1 MIFSVTL
8 HTDMIKAIVFDIGG
22 VLIGLDLGRCIH
34 AFQEILGY
42 DRITSLLDP
51 YHQKGIYGDMEG
63 GLISADDFR
72 RMVLAESRPG
82 CTPADVD
89 RCMGALI
96 TGMAP
101 DTVRT
106 VKDMAKRYPLYL
118 LSNNNPIAMGIIN
131 GMFRDNGIEP
141 STTFK
146 SQFLSYEMRLLK
158 PSQAIYQATIK
169 GIGLPAEEILFIDD
183 NEANVLA
190 AREAGMQA
198 RVYTPGTPLS
208 ALLSD
213 C

>member
-1 MIFSVTL
+1 MT
-8 HTDMIKAIVFDIGG
+8 KAIVFDIGG
-22 VLIGLDLGRCIH
+22 VLVGLDLGRCIH

-63 GLISADDFR
+63 GLISADDFHR
-72 RMVLAESRPG
+72 LVLAESRPG

-158 PSQAIYQATIK
+158 PSQDIGQSNIK

-183 NEANVLA
+183 NETNVLA

-198 RVYTPGTPLS
+198 RLYIPGTPLS

>member
-1 MIFSVTL
+1 MT
-8 HTDMIKAIVFDIGG
+8 KAIVFDIGG
-22 VLIGLDLGRCIH
+22 VLVGLDLGRCIH

-63 GLISADDFR
+63 GLISADDFHR
-72 RMVLAESRPG
+72 LVLAESRPG
-82 CTPADVD
+82 CTAADVD

-106 VKDMAKRYPLYL
+106 VKELAKRYPLYL
-118 LSNNNPIAMGIIN
+118 LSNNNPIAMDIIN

-183 NEANVLA
+183 NETNVLA

-198 RVYTPGTPLS
+198 RLYIPGTPLS